1 MRDIL
6 FRGKT
11 TTTKKSRWIY
21 GLLLKNEYGWQIIND
36 KCVRY
41 VFEYSISEYIG
52 VKDVKRKKI
61 FEGDILK
68 DTDGLTYVVVFEDQC
83 FTLRRYIDGVVGDLG
98 KYPRKITSEYEIVDN
113 IYDIIE
119 KEENN

>member
-11 TTTKKSRWIY
+11 TTTKKSRWMY

-36 KCVRY
+36 KQVKY
-41 VFEYSISEYIG
+41 VFEYSIGEYIG
-52 VKDVKRKKI
+52 IKDVKRKKI

-83 FTLRRYIDGVVGDLG
+83 FTLRQYFDGVVGDLG
-98 KYPRKITSEYEIVDN
+98 KYPGKITSEYEVVGN

-119 KEENN
+119 KEEKD

>member
-36 KCVRY
+36 EQVKY
-41 VFEYSISEYIG
+41 VFEYSISEYTG
-52 VKDVKRKKI
+52 SKDVKKKKI

-68 DTDGLTYVVVFEDQC
+68 DCSGLTYVVVYENNSFV
-83 FTLRRYIDGVVGDLG
+83 LRFYIDNVVGDVASYPG
-98 KYPRKITSEYEIVDN
+98 KFGSEHEIVGN

>member
-11 TTTKKSRWIY
+11 TTTNKSRWIY
-21 GLLLKNEYGWQIIND
+21 GLLLKNEYGWHIITD

-83 FTLRRYIDGVVGDLG
+83 FTLRQYLDGVVGDLG
-98 KYPRKITSEYEIVDN
+98 KYPGKITSEYEIVGN

-119 KEENN
+119 KEEKD

>member
-36 KCVRY
+36 KCVQY

-52 VKDVKRKKI
+52 SKDVKKKKI

-68 DTDGLTYVVVFEDQC
+68 DEYGIPNVVVYENNGFV
-83 FTLRRYIDGVVGDLG
+83 LREYRDGSIGDLSSFPG
-98 KYPRKITSEYEIVDN
+98 KFGSEYEIVGN
-113 IYDIIE
+113 IYDVIE
-119 KEENN
+119 KEEKY

>member
-36 KCVRY
+36 KQVKY

-68 DTDGLTYVVVFEDQC
+68 DTDGLTYIVVFENQC
-83 FTLRRYIDGVVGDLG
+83 FTLRQYLDDVVGDLG
-98 KYPRKITSEYEIVDN
+98 KYPGKITSEYEIVGN